1 MCICALKK
9 YTWRKKSFE
18 DLLSN
23 INAVNKMFLKYKKQY
38 RKFIFYAEQPT
49 SNHTAYDATA
59 FIKAKP

>member
-1 MCICALKK
+1 
-9 YTWRKKSFE
+9 
-18 DLLSN
+18 
-23 INAVNKMFLKYKKQY
+23 MFLKYKKQY